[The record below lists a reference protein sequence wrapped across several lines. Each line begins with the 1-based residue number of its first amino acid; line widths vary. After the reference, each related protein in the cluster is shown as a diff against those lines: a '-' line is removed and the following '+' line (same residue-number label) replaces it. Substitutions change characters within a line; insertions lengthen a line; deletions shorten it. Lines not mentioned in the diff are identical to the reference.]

1 MKAFDYVSTCDTET
15 QHHPNFI
22 LGWEC
27 AAISVL
33 PELLPALLILKIF
46 E

>member
-1 MKAFDYVSTCDTET
+1 MKAFDYISACDTEA
-15 QHHPNFI
+15 QRHPDFI
-22 LGWEC
+22 LGWVC